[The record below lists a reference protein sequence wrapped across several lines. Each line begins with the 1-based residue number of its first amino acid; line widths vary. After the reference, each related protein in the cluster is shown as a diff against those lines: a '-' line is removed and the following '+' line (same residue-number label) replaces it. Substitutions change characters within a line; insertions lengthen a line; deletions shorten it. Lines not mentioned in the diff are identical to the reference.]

1 MSEVAV
7 KKSGWR
13 GPEGSRNDKGRPKK
27 DEDEKVT
34 RRSVKDKELLA
45 LMRKFRPHVSSA
57 VMTAVGI
64 MQDESSADQNRLKAS
79 ALIIKTYNDL
89 ILQAYEGEDEEGE
102 VVQEV
107 QPQVPVDKGPVFSL
121 RMLPIADDKNNEE

>member
-1 MSEVAV
+1 MSETAV

-13 GPEGSRNDKGRPKK
+13 GPEGSRNNNGRPKK

-45 LMRKFRPHVSSA
+45 LMRKFRPHVSTA

-89 ILQAYEGEDEEGE
+89 IIQTYEGEDEEGE

-107 QPQVPVDKGPVFSL
+107 QPQIPVDTRPIFSL
-121 RMLPIADDKNNEE
+121 RMLPTPEE

>member
-1 MSEVAV
+1 MSEAAV
-7 KKSGWR
+7 KKTGWR

-107 QPQVPVDKGPVFSL
+107 QPQVPVDNRPVFSL
-121 RMLPIADDKNNEE
+121 RMLPVQEDKKVEE

>member
-1 MSEVAV
+1 MSEAAV

-13 GPEGSRNDKGRPKK
+13 GPAGSINTKGRPKK

-34 RRSVKDKELLA
+34 RRGVKDKELLA

-107 QPQVPVDKGPVFSL
+107 QPQVPVEKVPVFSL
-121 RMLPIADDKNNEE
+121 RMLPVQEDKKVEE

>member
-1 MSEVAV
+1 MSEAAV

-107 QPQVPVDKGPVFSL
+107 QPQVPVDNRPVFSL
-121 RMLPIADDKNNEE
+121 KIINNEEEQ

>member
-1 MSEVAV
+1 MSEAAV
-7 KKSGWR
+7 KKTGWR

-107 QPQVPVDKGPVFSL
+107 QPQVPVDNRPVFSL
-121 RMLPIADDKNNEE
+121 KIINNEEEQ

>member
-1 MSEVAV
+1 MSEAAV

-13 GPEGSRNDKGRPKK
+13 GPAGSINTKGRPKK

-79 ALIIKTYNDL
+79 ALIIKMYNDL
-89 ILQAYEGEDEEGE
+89 IIQAYEGEDEEGE

-107 QPQVPVDKGPVFSL
+107 QPQVPVDNRPVFSL
-121 RMLPIADDKNNEE
+121 KIINNEEEQ

>member
-1 MSEVAV
+1 MSEAAV

-107 QPQVPVDKGPVFSL
+107 QPQVPVDNRPVFSL
-121 RMLPIADDKNNEE
+121 RIVETPDEIKE

>member
-1 MSEVAV
+1 MSEAAV

-89 ILQAYEGEDEEGE
+89 IIQAYEGEDEEGE

-107 QPQVPVDKGPVFSL
+107 QPQVPVDNRPVFSL
-121 RMLPIADDKNNEE
+121 RIVETPDEIKE

>member
-1 MSEVAV
+1 MSEAAV
-7 KKSGWR
+7 KKTGWR

-107 QPQVPVDKGPVFSL
+107 QPQVPVDNRPVFSL
-121 RMLPIADDKNNEE
+121 RIVETPDEIKE